1 MQADAGSS
9 SAGILPKGASDSTHS
24 SLELLLLTV
33 NLSWPISLVVSKRQ
47 LLHYQVGR
55 KVFSPWVLDVT
66 ERETAERFGLYS
78 SIATMHRVCFSNDLN

>member
-1 MQADAGSS
+1 MQADAASS

-47 LLHYQVGR
+47 LLHYQVG
-55 KVFSPWVLDVT
+55 S
-66 ERETAERFGLYS
+66 
-78 SIATMHRVCFSNDLN
+78 VCCLVA